1 MVTDLTYLTNM
12 AGGNPEI
19 IKEMIQIFVDQVEEY
34 INEMRKLLDDK
45 DYLSLG
51 KLAHKSKSSVA
62 IMGMNDLASELKTL
76 EILAKEGKE
85 PEKYPSMVE
94 NFVSQCKSAIKE
106 LNESNLKL

>member
-34 INEMRKLLDDK
+34 IRDMNRFLNEK
-45 DYLSLG
+45 DYISMG

-62 IMGMNDLASELKTL
+62 IMGMNDLATELKTL
-76 EILAKEGKE
+76 ELLAKEGKE
-85 PEKYPSMVE
+85 PEKYPLMVE
-94 NFVSQCKSAIKE
+94 NFESQCKAAIVE
-106 LNESNLKL
+106 LNESKIKL